1 MRWIKELS
9 SCQTFQIFLL
19 LEQIQEYDN
28 CRNVIFE
35 VIFMR
40 DWESALI
47 FQLKNKGAKEVL
59 HEAITK
65 FYLMIFKCEVK
76 L

>member
-19 LEQIQEYDN
+19 LEQIKEYDN

-40 DWESALI
+40 DWQSALI
-47 FQLKNKGAKEVL
+47 FQLKYKGAKEVL

-65 FYLMIFKCEVK
+65 FYLMIFKFEVK

>member
-1 MRWIKELS
+1 MRWINELS

-19 LEQIQEYDN
+19 LEQIKEYDN

-40 DWESALI
+40 DWQSALI

-59 HEAITK
+59 DEPITK
-65 FYLMIFKCEVK
+65 FYLMIFKFKVK